1 MFRCFQSV
9 GGVWGLSSLM
19 DAVNNQGETKNPAP
33 PVKLAGFVIVNEAMH
48 RLLFF
53 GVLRFLTK

>member
-19 DAVNNQGETKNPAP
+19 DAVNNQGETKNP
-33 PVKLAGFVIVNEAMH
+33 VKLAGYVIVNEAVH